1 MIDHSAPKHPAPAS
15 RPSQPLDRDTL
26 PESNEWHDS
35 LFDRDTE
42 PGVDVDMLRAAL
54 SAGLR

>member
-1 MIDHSAPKHPAPAS
+1 MTDHSAPIHQTPAS
-15 RPSQPLDRDTL
+15 RPSRPLERDTL

-42 PGVDVDMLRAAL
+42 PSVDVDMLRAAL